1 MPTCQVQTGFFVL
14 SPCGR
19 ETTRTCDSCGIY
31 CCDRHSVTTPSGTF
45 LCVVCNAK
53 ENPHRSGKGK
63 QDKDKYR
70 YDYDDWESNSVA
82 GLYLMREEFYWA
94 ESFRPFDESD
104 YAGFDQRE
112 SFSGLDDELGEGG
125 FFDS

>member
-1 MPTCQVQTGFFVL
+1 MSTCEVQAGFFVL

-19 ETTRTCDSCGIY
+19 SAGKTCGNCGNY
-31 CCDRHSVTTPSGTF
+31 CCDRHGKMVKSGDF
-45 LCVVCNAK
+45 LCVECNAK
-53 ENPHRSGKGK
+53 QHAPQQKKDGKGK
-63 QDKDKYR
+63 HRYR
-70 YDYDDWESNSVA
+70 DDDWDSNDAV
-82 GLYLMREEFYWA
+82 GIYLFRNEFYWA
-94 ESFRPFDESD
+94 ETFRPFSESD